1 VEYIVKYLIFLVYQ
15 NLPEDFTI
23 VLCSKIKIE
32 KVNVMSVRP
41 PDIFF
46 RTYPELTAPA
56 SGESTSVYLPP
67 SIVAKNFSLFV
78 TVAAIN
84 TNVIVALEGSI
95 DGTNWSKIIANSTI
109 TANGTTHYNVANHP
123 VKFIRPVFVSES
135 GGTAA
140 TVLFSI
146 AAAN

>member
-1 VEYIVKYLIFLVYQ
+1 M
-15 NLPEDFTI
+15 TA
-23 VLCSKIKIE
+23 
-32 KVNVMSVRP
+32 RP
-41 PDIFF
+41 PDILFV
-46 RTYPELTAPA
+46 TYEILTAPA
-56 SGESTSVYLPP
+56 TCADTSVYLPP
-67 SIVAKNFSLFV
+67 TIVAKNFSLFV
-78 TVAAIN
+78 TVANIN
-84 TNVIVALEGSI
+84 TNVIVALEASI
-95 DGTNWSKIIANSTI
+95 DGTNWSKIITNATI

>member
-1 VEYIVKYLIFLVYQ
+1 M
-15 NLPEDFTI
+15 TA
-23 VLCSKIKIE
+23 
-32 KVNVMSVRP
+32 RP
-41 PDIFF
+41 PDILFI
-46 RTYPELTAPA
+46 TYPILTAPA
-56 SGESTSVYLPP
+56 TCADTSVYLPP
-67 SIVAKNFSLFV
+67 TIVAKNFSLFV
-78 TVAAIN
+78 TVASVN
-84 TNVIVALEGSI
+84 TNVIVALEASI
-95 DGTNWSKIIANSTI
+95 DGTNWSKIIANTTI

>member
-1 VEYIVKYLIFLVYQ
+1 M
-15 NLPEDFTI
+15 TA
-23 VLCSKIKIE
+23 
-32 KVNVMSVRP
+32 RP
-41 PDIFF
+41 PDILFV
-46 RTYPELTAPA
+46 TYPILTAPA
-56 SGESTSVYLPP
+56 TCADTSVYLPP
-67 SIVAKNFSLFV
+67 TIVSKTYSLFV
-78 TVAAIN
+78 TVASIN

-95 DGTNWSKIIANSTI
+95 DGTNWSKIITNATI
-109 TANGTTHYNVANHP
+109 TADSTAHYNIANHP

>member
-1 VEYIVKYLIFLVYQ
+1 M
-15 NLPEDFTI
+15 TA
-23 VLCSKIKIE
+23 
-32 KVNVMSVRP
+32 RP

-46 RTYPELTAPA
+46 NTYPVLTAPA
-56 SGESTSVYLPP
+56 TCADTSVYLPP
-67 SIVAKNFSLFV
+67 TIVAKNFTLFV
-78 TVAAIN
+78 TVASVN

-95 DGTNWSKIIANSTI
+95 DGTNWSKIIANTTI
-109 TANGTTHYNVANHP
+109 TANDTTHYNVANHP

>member
-1 VEYIVKYLIFLVYQ
+1 
-15 NLPEDFTI
+15 
-23 VLCSKIKIE
+23 
-32 KVNVMSVRP
+32 MSVRP

-67 SIVAKNFSLFV
+67 FIVAKNFSFFV
-78 TVAAIN
+78 TVASIN

-95 DGTNWSKIIANSTI
+95 DGTNWSKIITNQTI
-109 TANGTTHYNVANHP
+109 TSNGTAHYNIANHP
-123 VKFIRPVFVSES
+123 VRYVQPIFVSES

>member
-1 VEYIVKYLIFLVYQ
+1 
-15 NLPEDFTI
+15 
-23 VLCSKIKIE
+23 
-32 KVNVMSVRP
+32 MSVRP

-78 TVAAIN
+78 TVASIN
-84 TNVIVALEGSI
+84 TNVIVALEASI
-95 DGTNWSKIIANSTI
+95 DGTNWSKIITNTTL
-109 TANGTTHYNVANHP
+109 TANGTTHYNSANHP
-123 VKFIRPVFVSES
+123 VKFIRPIFVSES

>member
-1 VEYIVKYLIFLVYQ
+1 M
-15 NLPEDFTI
+15 TA
-23 VLCSKIKIE
+23 
-32 KVNVMSVRP
+32 RP

-46 RTYPELTAPA
+46 NTYTVLTAPG

-78 TVAAIN
+78 TVASVD

-95 DGTNWSKIIANSTI
+95 DGTNWSKIITNNTI

-140 TVLFSI
+140 TVLFSV